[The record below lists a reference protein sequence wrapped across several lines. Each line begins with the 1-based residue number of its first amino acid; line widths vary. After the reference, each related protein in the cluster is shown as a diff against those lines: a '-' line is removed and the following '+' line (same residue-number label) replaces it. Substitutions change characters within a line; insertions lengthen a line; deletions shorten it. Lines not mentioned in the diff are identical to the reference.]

1 MTLHEYLHV
10 FREAIDKIDR
20 YGYAESVTL
29 HQEIRAGKQ
38 ALLQVTVVLVDA
50 SSLHIKEYVDAMY
63 GIEKLS
69 YGYQYQDAHGDVIF
83 RYDNATHKPSLNR
96 KEHKH
101 TRNRIIEISPPD
113 IADLV
118 DEVISYL

>member
-38 ALLQVTVVLVDA
+38 TLLQVTVVLVDA
-50 SSLHIKEYVDAMY
+50 SSLHIKE
-63 GIEKLS
+63 
-69 YGYQYQDAHGDVIF
+69 F
-83 RYDNATHKPSLNR
+83 RSMQCMALKN
-96 KEHKH
+96 
-101 TRNRIIEISPPD
+101 
-113 IADLV
+113 
-118 DEVISYL
+118 

>member
-38 ALLQVTVVLVDA
+38 ALLQVTVVLLDA

-63 GIEKLS
+63 GIEKVS
-69 YGYQYQDAHGDVIF
+69 YGYQYQDPHGDVIF
-83 RYDNATHKPSLNR
+83 RYDNAAHKPSLSM

-101 TRNRIIEISPPD
+101 IKDRIIEISPPD

>member
-20 YGYAESVTL
+20 YGYAESVDL
-29 HQEIRAGKQ
+29 HQELRAGKQ
-38 ALLQVTVVLVDA
+38 AFLQVTVVLVDG

-63 GIEKLS
+63 GIEKVS
-69 YGYQYQDAHGDVIF
+69 YGYQYQDVRGDVIF
-83 RYDNATHKPSLNR
+83 RYDNAAHKPSLNR

-101 TRNRIIEISPPD
+101 TKSRIIEISPPD
-113 IADLV
+113 IVDLV
-118 DEVISYL
+118 DEIISYL